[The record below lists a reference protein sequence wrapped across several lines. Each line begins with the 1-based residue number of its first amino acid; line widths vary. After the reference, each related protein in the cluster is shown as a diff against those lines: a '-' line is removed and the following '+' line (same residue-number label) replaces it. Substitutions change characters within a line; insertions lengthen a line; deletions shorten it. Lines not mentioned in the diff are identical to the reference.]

1 MVGQTDEGH
10 NALSIN
16 PKTLERDDRNGSKIH
31 PQHVH
36 KALRRHLGIEDS
48 IVEQN
53 FTLAGADDFAFF
65 E

>member
-31 PQHVH
+31 PQHVY
-36 KALRRHLGIEDS
+36 KALRRDLDIENS